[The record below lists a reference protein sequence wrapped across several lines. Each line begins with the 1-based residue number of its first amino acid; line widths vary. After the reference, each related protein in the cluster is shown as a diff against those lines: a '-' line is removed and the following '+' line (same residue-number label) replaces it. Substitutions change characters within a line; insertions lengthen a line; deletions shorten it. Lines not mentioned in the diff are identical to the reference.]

1 MKVSIHEIEDEKAE
15 FVDLYI
21 KEKTSSINTLI
32 DYIENEKY
40 KSIKLACYKKEQ
52 IFKITSD
59 QIYYVETSK
68 DKLLIHTK
76 SDVYEY
82 KNRLYELEK
91 ILPWKFIRISKST
104 ILNLEKVL
112 VYTPKLNGLM
122 EVKLKNSDITYISRK
137 YLKEVRNR
145 IVEGRE

>member
-1 MKVSIHEIEDEKAE
+1 MKVSIHEIEDEKVE

-59 QIYYVETSK
+59 QIYYVETTINS
-68 DKLLIHTK
+68 
-76 SDVYEY
+76 Y
-82 KNRLYELEK
+82 K
-91 ILPWKFIRISKST
+91 IRC
-104 ILNLEKVL
+104 L
-112 VYTPKLNGLM
+112 
-122 EVKLKNSDITYISRK
+122 
-137 YLKEVRNR
+137 
-145 IVEGRE
+145 